1 MPTYLLALS
10 HSGQHERTIVCT
22 LLLCVGP
29 IEGCSAVLAVRTVDA
44 AAVAFG
50 ACLCCSHERRKAI
63 SKTKLRGC
71 LFRADD
77 DTASSLR
84 EEHPPSSHV
93 HLAVRTPQCH
103 DLD

>member
-50 ACLCCSHERRKAI
+50 AWFVLSPAEK
-63 SKTKLRGC
+63 KQVQKQKLRGC
-71 LFRADD
+71 WFRADD
-77 DTASSLR
+77 DTASSLQEVLKAPHQQSCSPR
-84 EEHPPSSHV
+84 GWHSPVP
-93 HLAVRTPQCH
+93 
-103 DLD
+103 